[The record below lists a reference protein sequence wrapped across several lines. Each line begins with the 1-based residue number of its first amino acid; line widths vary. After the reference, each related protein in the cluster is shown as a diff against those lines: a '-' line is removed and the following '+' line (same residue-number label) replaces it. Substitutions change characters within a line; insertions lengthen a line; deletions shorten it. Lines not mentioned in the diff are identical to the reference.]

1 MRNLVRF
8 SSARVAVVLGLIG
21 LIGFIGLSA
30 LSALT
35 ASPAQAN
42 SVSATVPAVGAAL
55 SQAPNAVSVTATSVL
70 LPDGNTLAVTDPNG
84 AQVDDGSL
92 TISDTSAVVGLKP
105 LTVTGIYTVAYT
117 LLSATD
123 TPLTGS
129 YTFVFS
135 APAAINSP
143 SSGPSPVAT
152 STTPNKT
159 INNSSA
165 NIAILVFLGL
175 ATIVAFFL
183 IWYARMIWVQYR
195 KGRKRIAR
203 DRSPK

>member
-1 MRNLVRF
+1 MRNLAPN
-8 SSARVAVVLGLIG
+8 SSARVAVLLGLIG
-21 LIGFIGLSA
+21 VISLSA
-30 LSALT
+30 LMAP
-35 ASPAQAN
+35 AAQAN

-55 SQAPNAVSVTATSVL
+55 SQAPNAVSVTAASDL
-70 LPDGNTLAVTDPNG
+70 LPDGNSLAVTDPTG
-84 AQVDDGSL
+84 VQVDDGSL
-92 TISDTSAVVGLKP
+92 TISGTAAVVGLKP

-123 TPLTGS
+123 APLTGS
-129 YTFVFS
+129 YTFVFN

-152 STTPNKT
+152 SSTPNKAV
-159 INNSSA
+159 NNSSA

-175 ATIVAFFL
+175 ATIVALFL
-183 IWYARMIWVQYR
+183 IWYARMIWIQYR
-195 KGRKRIAR
+195 KGRKRTAR